1 MPQAIRLR
9 HLVGLEANP
18 VIKFISSLHL
28 KHIYVNIYLILDF
41 EKVFIFFK
49 IHVAFHLKWCTIIVQ
64 EITCEGVTLGSR
76 ME

>member
-41 EKVFIFFK
+41 ENFYFFK
-49 IHVAFHLKWCTIIVQ
+49 IHVAFYLKWCTIIV
-64 EITCEGVTLGSR
+64 
-76 ME
+76 

>member
-28 KHIYVNIYLILDF
+28 KHKGVNVSLFVNTESVNSNSYSD
-41 EKVFIFFK
+41 EK
-49 IHVAFHLKWCTIIVQ
+49 Q
-64 EITCEGVTLGSR
+64 
-76 ME
+76 